1 MKAASLKEIKSNLIA
16 LEPEQ
21 LAEIC
26 LRLAKFK
33 KENKE
38 LLTYLLFE
46 AGDETSYVGLVKEE
60 VADLFSELPT
70 GNTYYVKKSLR
81 KILRV
86 VNRQVKYSGIAE
98 TEIELRIFFCL
109 QMRAARIPLHPG
121 TVLHN
126 LYSMQV
132 KKIKAMVGKLP
143 EDMQTDY
150 EADLK
155 KL

>member
-1 MKAASLKEIKSNLIA
+1 MKAASLKEIKSNLES
-16 LEPEQ
+16 LDPEQ
-21 LAEIC
+21 LAGIC
-26 LRLAKFK
+26 LRLARFK

-46 AGDETSYVGLVKEE
+46 AGDEAAYVALVKEE
-60 VADLFSELPT
+60 VGDLFADLPT
-70 GNTYYVKKSLR
+70 GNTYYIKKSLR

-86 VNRQVKYSGIAE
+86 VNRQVKYSGIAQ

-109 QMRAARIPLHPG
+109 QMRQARIPMQTG

-126 LYSMQV
+126 LYQQQL
-132 KKIKAMVGKLP
+132 KKIRTLVSKLP
-143 EDMQTDY
+143 EDLQTDY
-150 EADLK
+150 ESDMK